1 MAQAARK
8 KYRIHNWRQY
18 NKALIQRG
26 SITLWFSQDAID
38 KWHVT
43 KATGKKGRPRS
54 YSDDAI
60 LCALL
65 IRATYKLPLRAVQGL
80 LMSLVTLMKL
90 PIKIPSYTQI
100 CRRAKNLDQ
109 VIKKLSTKRPGRI
122 VFDSTGLK
130 VYGEGEWKV
139 RKHGASKRR
148 TWRKL
153 HMGMDPE
160 SGELIIC
167 ELTENGVGSGD
178 AEIGKGLVKK
188 LPRSVK
194 SLYGDGAY
202 DDIAFRRA
210 AEEIG
215 AQAIVPPPRNARLRK
230 EIDAATARRNDAIKQ
245 IKGLGGDDEA
255 RALWKKL
262 TGYHTRSLGETTM
275 YRFKQLT
282 GSSLQSRTFDRQR
295 TEASVKCLVVNK
307 MTKLGMPSGRWIK
320 AA

>member
-1 MAQAARK
+1 MAQVARK
-8 KYRIHNWRQY
+8 KYRIRNWKQY

-38 KWHVT
+38 KWHAT
-43 KATGKKGRPRS
+43 TTTGKKGHPQI

-65 IRATYKLPLRAVQGL
+65 IRTIYQLPLRAVQGL
-80 LMSLVTLMKL
+80 LISLAALMKL

-100 CRRAKNLDQ
+100 CRRAKDLNQ
-109 VIKKLSTKRPGRI
+109 VMKKLSARRPSQI

-148 TWRKL
+148 TWRKF
-153 HMGMDPE
+153 HIGMDPK
-160 SGELIIC
+160 SGEVVIC

-178 AEIGKGLVKK
+178 AEIGKRLVKK

-194 SLYGDGAY
+194 SIYGDGAY
-202 DDIAFRRA
+202 DDIGFRRA
-210 AEEIG
+210 VEDAG
-215 AQAIVPPPRNARLRK
+215 AQPIVPPPRNARLSK
-230 EIDAATARRNDAIKQ
+230 GTDPAITQRNDAVKQ
-245 IKGLGGDDEA
+245 IRGLGGDEEA

-262 TGYHTRSLGETTM
+262 IGYHTRSLGETMM
-275 YRFKQLT
+275 YRIKQLT
-282 GSSLQSRTFDRQR
+282 GSSLRSRSFDRQR
-295 TEASVKCLVVNK
+295 TEAYVKCLVINK
-307 MTKLGMPSGRWIK
+307 MTKLGMPSGKWID